1 MAHSEHSSSPTSPMA
16 EASVEHWKE
25 LSRDLQEQL
34 YELSEKYRRNISH
47 APSEFARLTAAN
59 IYWNNLAQTHMDS
72 VNYLTEK
79 CEGLEQRVL
88 EMQRVGGGCAP
99 TEHLW
104 NLWRTESK
112 RSKML
117 EENLWLQTCDLE
129 KMEEKMEELKRE
141 LVRARATSPPTAP
154 PSLLDQRWEQLA
166 WPVQER
172 CNCTKR
178 EINSPYR
185 VPKGMLCERMTCHK
199 AIPPSPSL

>member
-1 MAHSEHSSSPTSPMA
+1 MA

-34 YELSEKYRRNISH
+34 DDTR
-47 APSEFARLTAAN
+47 RLTAAN
-59 IYWNNLAQTHMDS
+59 IYWHNLAQTREDS

-112 RSKML
+112 RSKTL
-117 EENLWLQTCDLE
+117 EENFRLQTLDCE
-129 KMEEKMEELKRE
+129 QMEQKMEELKRE
-141 LVRARATSPPTAP
+141 LARARAT
-154 PSLLDQRWEQLA
+154 
-166 WPVQER
+166 
-172 CNCTKR
+172 
-178 EINSPYR
+178 
-185 VPKGMLCERMTCHK
+185 
-199 AIPPSPSL
+199 